1 VSELNWVIGLIRS
14 IIWGT
19 IAMKIAI
26 SFISG
31 VAVCCLIIFGIK
43 TVIPSAHAETDNSSN
58 VSGNFTQSLI
68 NLIPDFEKIYREAL
82 IMPFE
87 KAKSKIYDK
96 DIADF
101 YNELLDRTGLTE
113 YGSSSNSSDNSPK

>member
-1 VSELNWVIGLIRS
+1 
-14 IIWGT
+14 
-19 IAMKIAI
+19 MKIAI

-31 VAVCCLIIFGIK
+31 IVVCCLIIFGIK
-43 TVIPSAHAETDNSSN
+43 TVMPSARAETDTSSN

-87 KAKSKIYDK
+87 KAESKIYDK

-101 YNELLDRTGLTE
+101 YHELLDRTGLRE
-113 YGSSSNSSDNSPK
+113 SESGSK